1 MIGKKIQFFVV
12 LLLVGAAAFSSWY
25 VYQQSQKLKQVHEQ
39 ESDSYRGELA
49 SEANNAA
56 GDSNRTGN
64 GTGSP
69 PQTLQ
74 PEEAG
79 EVEESQA
86 DSNAT
91 NGEAGTLSTKIQD
104 MFLTSFVVKD
114 AAQYFVEQYHPG
126 GSPNDPDGQGTLDV
140 SFKTLNA
147 RYGLELVGVKNTG
160 QSLKRAR
167 EKILSFLMDPGV
179 LQQSYDL
186 AADDFIRSLI
196 KKAESS
202 EKFSRM
208 RNDAEQSAS
217 VKAARVSTF
226 LRLCSAYFQDVAG
239 VLEVLAEEKEPS
251 VLVAAY
257 FQAEQEATEAHY
269 MYNKSSYAYK
279 DFLNSVQENATATD
293 DQQDTLKK
301 LKTERESAA
310 EAFRQAIQE
319 REQIRKD
326 LTDVIERRIGELQLD
341 SHDVLY
347 IAQWVQR
354 RLQEGNNRS
363 ALQVAAG
370 LLRVLSRELEETAF
384 DYSSNR

>member
-12 LLLVGAAAFSSWY
+12 LLLVGVAAFSSWY
-25 VYQQSQKLKQVHEQ
+25 VYQQSQKLKQVHQQ
-39 ESDSYRGELA
+39 EADSYRQELA
-49 SEANNAA
+49 SDAHNAT

-79 EVEESQA
+79 EEGSSA

-91 NGEAGTLSTKIQD
+91 DGEAGTLSTKIQD

-114 AAQYFVEQYHPG
+114 AAEYFVEQYHPG

-160 QSLKRAR
+160 LSLKRAR

-202 EKFSRM
+202 EKFSRV
-208 RNDAEQSAS
+208 RSDAGQPATLQ
-217 VKAARVSTF
+217 AARVSTF
-226 LRLCSAYFQDVAG
+226 LRLCSAYFQNVAG
-239 VLEVLAEEKEPS
+239 ILEVLAEEKEPS
-251 VLVAAY
+251 VLVTAY

-269 MYNKSSYAYK
+269 MYNKASYAYK
-279 DFLNSVQENATATD
+279 DFLSSVQENATATD

-301 LKTERESAA
+301 LKTEREAAA